1 MHFFRLYHMMNAN
14 RVWNQTARPISPAA
28 AIVHVPILAMSL
40 DRQDQP
46 SINAQAN
53 STIDQSTQGAWY
65 GNLQHLDH
73 GRGLRL
79 AACLE
84 IAVRRTQDSSC
95 LSARGG

>member
-53 STIDQSTQGAWY
+53 SND
-65 GNLQHLDH
+65 
-73 GRGLRL
+73 
-79 AACLE
+79 
-84 IAVRRTQDSSC
+84 
-95 LSARGG
+95 